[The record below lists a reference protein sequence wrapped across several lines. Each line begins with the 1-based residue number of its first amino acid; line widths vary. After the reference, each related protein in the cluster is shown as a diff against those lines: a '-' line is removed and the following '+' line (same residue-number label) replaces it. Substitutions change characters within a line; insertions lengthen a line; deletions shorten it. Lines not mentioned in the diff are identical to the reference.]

1 MEASAKDF
9 SYRRR
14 QPEESI
20 LYKTLACHLNTFL
33 KNLAEEGQWLPKHV
47 EKELWA
53 YLECGILAYG
63 FVRVQC
69 DDCKNEQLVAFSCK
83 KRGFCPSC
91 GAKRMAETAAH
102 LVENIIPWVKVRQYV
117 LSVPIPLRYWMA
129 SDKKLLA
136 KVHKVFASEVERFY
150 TERSTKNRSGSIAFV
165 QRFGSALNLNVH
177 FHLLQLEGLYEPR
190 TTGRPKFRKGKPP
203 TNKDIESL
211 VSKISKRVVR
221 LLRRTGH
228 LGELGPD
235 ETPVDPLFEE
245 DPTYA
250 SCMSASVKNRIA
262 LGERRGQ
269 RVRFIGSGFGYEGE
283 QPALKGK
290 LCAMVNGFSLHA
302 AVRIPRHRRDQLERL
317 IRYTARSSVCM
328 DRMSITETGDIIYE
342 LGSVWKNGITHVLL
356 SPLELIEK
364 LAALVPL
371 PNMHSSR
378 YWGVIAPNSKMRKE
392 VIPGKTR
399 AEIKKEKEKSAEQE
413 DLEKKPNKGSWSKL
427 LSKVFGVD
435 ISKCRECG
443 GEMRVTS
450 SIVRVDV
457 IQKILA
463 HLGLSPQPPPVAPA
477 RFRQLFLV

>member
-1 MEASAKDF
+1 M
-9 SYRRR
+9 
-14 QPEESI
+14 
-20 LYKTLACHLNTFL
+20 
-33 KNLAEEGQWLPKHV
+33 
-47 EKELWA
+47 
-53 YLECGILAYG
+53 
-63 FVRVQC
+63 
-69 DDCKNEQLVAFSCK
+69 
-83 KRGFCPSC
+83 
-91 GAKRMAETAAH
+91 
-102 LVENIIPWVKVRQYV
+102 
-117 LSVPIPLRYWMA
+117 
-129 SDKKLLA
+129 
-136 KVHKVFASEVERFY
+136 ERFY
-150 TERSTKNRSGSIAFV
+150 TGIRRKNRSGSIAFV

-177 FHLLQLEGLYEPR
+177 FHLLQIEGLYEPR

-203 TNKDIESL
+203 ANKDIEFL
-211 VSKISKRVVR
+211 VAKISMRVVR

-228 LGELGPD
+228 LQELSPD
-235 ETPVDPLFEE
+235 EAACDPLFEE

-250 SCMSASVKNRIA
+250 SCMSASVKNQIA

-302 AVRIPRHRRDQLERL
+302 AVQIPRHRRDQLERL

-413 DLEKKPNKGSWSKL
+413 DPERKPNKGSWSKL
-427 LSKVFGVD
+427 LSKVFGMD

-457 IQKILA
+457 IQNILA
-463 HLGLSPQPPPVAPA
+463 YLGLSPQPPPIALA
-477 RFRQLFLV
+477 RSRQLFVV